1 MKKLITIFVFF
12 FSTLIFSQTNKTIE
26 TGCIIMKKDNEQIKI
41 LLNDPDV
48 DSQTKKMLRE
58 TYKANVKMIA
68 LHCGTTTLSKSSKK
82 NNSYNVSAISFMKK
96 YDSKIYNKI
105 NFSIYE
111 DETISA
117 LDKIEALEIACQKY
131 IDENDLKS
139 N

>member
-12 FSTLIFSQTNKTIE
+12 FSTLIFAQTNKTIE

-41 LLNDPDV
+41 ILNDPDI

-58 TYKANVKMIA
+58 TYKANADMIA
-68 LHCGTTTLSKSSKK
+68 LHCKTKTASKLGKKKSSYKT
-82 NNSYNVSAISFMKK
+82 SAISFMKK
-96 YDSKIYNKI
+96 YDRKIYNRI

-117 LDKIEALEIACQKY
+117 LDKIEALEMACQKY
-131 IDENDLKS
+131 IDENNL
-139 N
+139 NE